1 MNDRQIQIVQ
11 EKLSILGA
19 MIESAGSK
27 SQGHLATVHLRGV
40 PQIIREIEDTLQDDL
55 GKDLSKTDEEALR
68 CAGALYGGAKNGFFT
83 LQESIEYLG
92 DSIVALEEVLE
103 RTDRVRK
110 KTENIKKTILQHLR
124 KLARESFL
132 SLPDS
137 EKGRSSIDLS
147 V

>member
-1 MNDRQIQIVQ
+1 MNDRQIQIVL

-19 MIESAGSK
+19 MIEAAESK
-27 SQGHLATVHLRGV
+27 SQGHLATVRLRGV
-40 PQIIREIEDTLQDDL
+40 PQIIREIEDTLQGDL

-68 CAGALYGGAKNGFFT
+68 CAEALYAGAKNGFFT
-83 LQESIEYLG
+83 LQESLEYLG
-92 DSIVALEEVLE
+92 DSLEVLEEVLE

-137 EKGRSSIDLS
+137 EEGRSSIDLS

>member
-19 MIESAGSK
+19 MIESAEST
-27 SQGHLATVHLRGV
+27 SQRNLATVHLRGV
-40 PQIIREIEDTLQDDL
+40 PQIIREIEDHLQVDS

-68 CAGALYGGAKNGFFT
+68 CAEALYAGAKIGFFT
-83 LQESIEYLG
+83 AQESIEYLG
-92 DSIVALEEVLE
+92 DSIEALDEVLE
-103 RTDRVRK
+103 RTNRVK
-110 KTENIKKTILQHLR
+110 KKIENIKKTILQYLK
-124 KLARESFL
+124 KLGRESFF